1 MTTFWLNFHVGYA
14 CRRSGA
20 CCSSGW
26 PIPVERDRVIPIRH
40 LTGRDRD
47 DWLVPVTNAPPEV
60 AGTLAVRTNGECT
73 FFRVPT
79 GSALPTGSVPPTGG
93 ALPTHEG
100 CGVYAVRPSSCVHFP
115 YVCLIDARGVHVTLS
130 HYCPTAASMLF
141 DDCGPVAIVEGPPPV
156 VGLVVPEGLDAR
168 ESFPPAFAKAT
179 AGGPNAARLRLM
191 SWHELDE
198 WERGA
203 VARSSGDAEP
213 PAIALFEW
221 ARAAVPAPLAW
232 PAAPDD
238 LDRVWTERVAA
249 SWPDFTRVV
258 ARYRA
263 AKVFASW
270 ATYLGDGPAA
280 VLRLADIA
288 DAVLVV
294 EAARQ
299 CLAAGRALDA
309 ELLKQAIRQAD
320 LLLVHYADGRVLSS
334 GTSS

>member
-1 MTTFWLNFHVGYA
+1 
-14 CRRSGA
+14 
-20 CCSSGW
+20 
-26 PIPVERDRVIPIRH
+26 
-40 LTGRDRD
+40 
-47 DWLVPVTNAPPEV
+47 
-60 AGTLAVRTNGECT
+60 
-73 FFRVPT
+73 
-79 GSALPTGSVPPTGG
+79 
-93 ALPTHEG
+93 
-100 CGVYAVRPSSCVHFP
+100 
-115 YVCLIDARGVHVTLS
+115 
-130 HYCPTAASMLF
+130 MLF
-141 DDCGPVAIVEGPPPV
+141 DDSGPIAIVEGPPPV
-156 VGLVVPEGLDAR
+156 AGLDLPEGLDAR
-168 ESFPPAFAKAT
+168 ESFPPREA
-179 AGGPNAARLRLM
+179 PNRLMTFEALSAWEREVVAAPWSEHSAARRM
-191 SWHELDE
+191 E
-198 WERGA
+198 
-203 VARSSGDAEP
+203 
-213 PAIALFEW
+213 LFEW